1 LLGTQRGNSTKCIR
15 LLSTRKG
22 GTGKT
27 VIAAATALQSARLG
41 YKTVV
46 VSTDPAHSLA
56 DSLDLDLGP
65 EPREI
70 LSNLWA
76 QESDVL
82 YNMKRQWNTVKD
94 CLVRDRNV
102 NEGFD

>member
-1 LLGTQRGNSTKCIR
+1 VRKVLLFTG
-15 LLSTRKG
+15 KG

-27 VIAAATALQSARLG
+27 VIAAATALQSAKLG
-41 YKTVV
+41 YRTIV

-56 DSLDLDLGP
+56 DSLELDLGP

-70 LSNLWA
+70 LPNLWA

-82 YNMKRQWNTVKD
+82 YNMKRQSILV
-94 CLVRDRNV
+94 CLKLSPFKYS
-102 NEGFD
+102 GYCSGQSG